1 MVDDNQPPRAE
12 DARLQDV
19 GARLKAM
26 HDAVA
31 EKEEAEREVEG
42 SAQGVGVG
50 FRIGIEL
57 VAGVLV
63 GAGLGWFIDS
73 KLETKPIFMLAFIA
87 LGFAASVLSV
97 LRILKNLD
105 QAVGLGRA
113 VRDKEGRVKDTTP
126 PKSPKGFEDEDD

>member
-1 MVDDNQPPRAE
+1 MSDQKTPPSLE
-12 DARLQDV
+12 DV
-19 GARLKAM
+19 GKRLAVLQN
-26 HDAVA
+26 AVA
-31 EKEEAEREVEG
+31 AKNVVEKDNERSAE
-42 SAQGVGVG
+42 GVGVG

-73 KLETKPIFMLAFIA
+73 KLNTKPIFMLAFIA

-97 LRILKNLD
+97 IRILKNLD

-113 VRDKEGRVKDTTP
+113 IREKEAGKDTAP
-126 PKSPKGFEDEDD
+126 RDGND

>member
-1 MVDDNQPPRAE
+1 MTDPAAKDQGSPPTLE
-12 DARLQDV
+12 TV
-19 GARLKAM
+19 GARLAVLQAAVD
-26 HDAVA
+26 DA
-31 EKEEAEREVEG
+31 KTTEREQEG
-42 SAQGVGVG
+42 SAQGLGVG

-73 KLETKPIFMLAFIA
+73 KLGTKPIFMLALIA

-97 LRILKNLD
+97 IRILKNLD

-113 VRDKEGRVKDTTP
+113 VREKAGREQDTTA
-126 PKSPKGFEDEDD
+126 SPKAWDDDDD

>member
-1 MVDDNQPPRAE
+1 MTDDDKRPPTLE
-12 DARLQDV
+12 DV

-26 HDAVA
+26 QDAVA
-31 EKEEAEREVEG
+31 DKKETAKEAEE

-63 GAGLGWFIDS
+63 GAALGWFIDD
-73 KLETKPIFMLAFIA
+73 KLNTKPIFMLALIA
-87 LGFAASVLSV
+87 VGFAASVLSV

-113 VRDKEGRVKDTTP
+113 MREKEARDKKKQP
-126 PKSPKGFEDEDD
+126 PPNAWDDDDE

>member
-1 MVDDNQPPRAE
+1 MTDQDKAKLE
-12 DARLQDV
+12 DV
-19 GARLKAM
+19 GKRLKAM
-26 HDAVA
+26 QDAVA
-31 EKEEAEREVEG
+31 DKKETQVEAEG

-57 VAGVLV
+57 IAGVLV

-73 KLETKPIFMLAFIA
+73 KLGTKPIFMLAFIA

-97 LRILKNLD
+97 IRVLKNLD

-113 VRDKEGRVKDTTP
+113 IREKDAKYAP
-126 PKSPKGFEDEDD
+126 PPSPKGFEDEDD

>member
-1 MVDDNQPPRAE
+1 MTDQDKAKLE
-12 DARLQDV
+12 DV

-26 HDAVA
+26 QDAVA
-31 EKEEAEREVEG
+31 EKKETERNVEE

-73 KLETKPIFMLAFIA
+73 KLNTKPIFMLAFIA

-97 LRILKNLD
+97 IRILKNLD

-113 VRDKEGRVKDTTP
+113 IREKDAKNAPP
-126 PKSPKGFEDEDD
+126 PKGWEDEDD

>member
-1 MVDDNQPPRAE
+1 MTDPDR
-12 DARLQDV
+12 RLEDV

-26 HDAVA
+26 QNAVA
-31 EKEEAEREVEG
+31 EKQAVNKEQEG

-73 KLETKPIFMLAFIA
+73 KLGTKPIFMLALIA

-97 LRILKNLD
+97 IRILKNLD

-113 VRDKEGRVKDTTP
+113 VREKEDREKAAP
-126 PKSPKGFEDEDD
+126 QAPKAWDDDDD

>member
-1 MVDDNQPPRAE
+1 MQ
-12 DARLQDV
+12 
-19 GARLKAM
+19 
-26 HDAVA
+26 DAVA
-31 EKEEAEREVEG
+31 VKKEADVEKED

-73 KLETKPIFMLAFIA
+73 KLNTKPIFMLAFIA

-97 LRILKNLD
+97 IRILKNLD

-113 VRDKEGRVKDTTP
+113 IRERDAKKQP
-126 PKSPKGFEDEDD
+126 PPNAWDDDDD

>member
-1 MVDDNQPPRAE
+1 MTEPDK
-12 DARLQDV
+12 RLEDV

-26 HDAVA
+26 HAAVA
-31 EKEEAEREVEG
+31 EKRTAERKTEE
-42 SAQGVGVG
+42 SSQGVGVG

-63 GAGLGWFIDS
+63 GAGLGWFIDN
-73 KLETKPIFMLAFIA
+73 KLGTKPIFMLALIA

-97 LRILKNLD
+97 IRILKNLD

-113 VRDKEGRVKDTTP
+113 IREKDDAKKNGP
-126 PKSPKGFEDEDD
+126 SPKTWDDDDD

>member
-1 MVDDNQPPRAE
+1 MTDQDKAKLE
-12 DARLQDV
+12 DV
-19 GARLKAM
+19 GKRLKAM
-26 HDAVA
+26 QDAVA
-31 EKEEAEREVEG
+31 DKKETEVEAEG

-57 VAGVLV
+57 IAGVLV

-73 KLETKPIFMLAFIA
+73 KLNTKPIFMLAFIA

-97 LRILKNLD
+97 IRVLKNLD

-113 VRDKEGRVKDTTP
+113 IREKDAKNAPPPP
-126 PKSPKGFEDEDD
+126 PKGWEDEDD

>member
-1 MVDDNQPPRAE
+1 MTDQDKAKLE
-12 DARLQDV
+12 DV

-26 HDAVA
+26 QDAVA
-31 EKEEAEREVEG
+31 EKKETERNVEE

-73 KLETKPIFMLAFIA
+73 KLNTKPIFMLAFIA

-97 LRILKNLD
+97 IRILKNLD

-113 VRDKEGRVKDTTP
+113 IREKDAKNAPPPP
-126 PKSPKGFEDEDD
+126 PKGWEDEDD

>member
-1 MVDDNQPPRAE
+1 MTDSHKPSLE
-12 DARLQDV
+12 DV

-26 HDAVA
+26 QDAVA
-31 EKEEAEREVEG
+31 DKKETEQETER
-42 SAQGVGVG
+42 SAQGLGVG

-63 GAGLGWFIDS
+63 GAGLGWLIDRE
-73 KLETKPIFMLAFIA
+73 LNTKPIFMLALIA

-97 LRILKNLD
+97 IRVLKNLD

-113 VRDKEGRVKDTTP
+113 IREKEAKKYAPP
-126 PKSPKGFEDEDD
+126 PKAFDDDDD

>member
-1 MVDDNQPPRAE
+1 MTDSHKPSLE
-12 DARLQDV
+12 DV

-26 HDAVA
+26 QDAVA
-31 EKEEAEREVEG
+31 GKKETERETEG
-42 SAQGVGVG
+42 SAQGLGVG

-63 GAGLGWFIDS
+63 GAGLGWLIDRE
-73 KLETKPIFMLAFIA
+73 LNTKPIFMLALIA

-97 LRILKNLD
+97 IRILKNLD

-113 VRDKEGRVKDTTP
+113 IREKEATTKP
-126 PKSPKGFEDEDD
+126 PANAWDDDDD